1 STGEVMGVAGDFPS
15 AYAKSQLAIDYSLP
29 TEGTAFV
36 SVSDRD
42 KRSIVG
48 VVRHLHQLG
57 FDIMSTRGTARTL
70 RAAGI
75 PVTEVLKKHEGRPNI
90 VDAIVNGEV
99 HLVINTPFGQETRS
113 DGYHIRTAAVQH
125 GITNITTIPAAQA
138 VVQAIEAIKEG
149 RLEVVAL
156 QDFDRVDQ

>member
-1 STGEVMGVAGDFPS
+1 
-15 AYAKSQLAIDYSLP
+15 
-29 TEGTAFV
+29 
-36 SVSDRD
+36 VSDRD
-42 KRSIVG
+42 KRNIVG

-57 FDIMSTRGTARTL
+57 FAIMSTRGTAKTL
-70 RAAGI
+70 RALGI

-99 HLVINTPFGQETRS
+99 QLVINTPFGQETRS

-125 GITNITTIPAAQA
+125 GVTNITTLAAAQA
-138 VVQAIEAIKEG
+138 VVQAIDAIKEG

-156 QDFDRVDQ
+156 QDFEGADQ